1 MITAEQA
8 ARLIDISAVRTAHT
22 LNDVKKLVEYAR
34 RYRFINVHVLPNWVK
49 LLSEM
54 LADVPDVYVG
64 APVGFPSGGHTMQI
78 KLEEA
83 KRLTEDGVQEMDIV
97 MNIGRLKNEEYDYV
111 LDELRQIIGGTPKHV
126 LTKVIIEI
134 NVLDDNEMARACEL
148 VIESGADF
156 LKTGT
161 GWIAGNANIDR
172 IRKIK
177 QICGSK
183 IKVKAAGGIRT
194 PREFLELHDM
204 GVERMGINTKSA
216 IEIVEYFRPVSAAGL
231 E

>member
-49 LLSEM
+49 LLSGM

-64 APVGFPSGGHTMQI
+64 APVGFPSGGHTMQV